1 MFEEIFF
8 PPAAKRHRAAA
19 LADERARYL
28 CHLKEVGTSRASLR
42 KCAND
47 HLNLVLHLDLKDG
60 EQLGMDDVL
69 AAASTWSQPRGRRS
83 ESAATAKARQRFVSH
98 CRNLLRHIGWVHEV
112 EKPRHPNHDQV
123 VEYEDWLLRVRGLSE
138 ASVASLRL
146 AADHFLF
153 WLAERNLALA
163 AVRIV
168 DIDGS
173 VAAEFERG
181 AWSRRTIHNYANRL
195 RTFIA
200 FAQDRGWCRSGL
212 AAGIMAPGFRP
223 DETIPKGIK
232 RSDVIRLLESTQGE
246 KPSCKRDFAIL
257 MLLANYGLRA
267 SEVAGLTL
275 DDIDWE
281 NSTIRI
287 RCTKPG
293 RTHVWPLSQAVGH
306 AILRYIRDARPD
318 KHGRCLFL
326 TACAPIKPLGRKNL
340 TKLVSDRLARIGVV
354 SGRRG
359 PHALRHAAAQHLLDH
374 GTSMKVIGDFLGHR
388 HPAST
393 AIYAKIDLKS
403 LREVAAL
410 DLEGLA

>member
-1 MFEEIFF
+1 MAPARHWWTDRAAPGAIFWAPACALV
-8 PPAAKRHRAAA
+8 PPARFLSRAKASRRCCPSARRYRVCLSWQPCPQATSPPSCCRRRCTGSTSPAMRMRRATRLLPRWPHVRQRPASRCWPCRHSEATSTTICRRRASTPCAQPCA
-19 LADERARYL
+19 PNSSRRTANAPGRDERVRYL

-60 EQLGMDDVL
+60 EQISMDDVL
-69 AAASTWSQPRGRRS
+69 AAASTLSQPRGRRS
-83 ESAATAKARQRFVSH
+83 ECAATAKARQRFISH

-123 VEYEDWLLRVRGLSE
+123 VEYEGWLRSVRGLSE

-173 VAAEFERG
+173 VGAEFERG

-200 FAQDRGWCRSGL
+200 FAQDRGWCRPGL

-246 KPSCKRDFAIL
+246 KPSCKRDFAVL

-267 SEVAGLTL
+267 SEVA
-275 DDIDWE
+275 
-281 NSTIRI
+281 
-287 RCTKPG
+287 
-293 RTHVWPLSQAVGH
+293 
-306 AILRYIRDARPD
+306 
-318 KHGRCLFL
+318 
-326 TACAPIKPLGRKNL
+326 
-340 TKLVSDRLARIGVV
+340 
-354 SGRRG
+354 
-359 PHALRHAAAQHLLDH
+359 
-374 GTSMKVIGDFLGHR
+374 
-388 HPAST
+388 
-393 AIYAKIDLKS
+393 
-403 LREVAAL
+403 
-410 DLEGLA
+410 